1 MPNRRDFLKTAA
13 FATLGSGIA
22 VSQVLAG
29 ECMPS
34 AIHVNKYGIG
44 GKMKM
49 TFFPYELKLRHVFT
63 VATYSR
69 TTTPDVQ
76 VEIEYE
82 GVTGYG
88 EASMPPYLGET
99 VESVM
104 NFLKKVNLEQF
115 SDPFQLEDI
124 LSYVDSLS
132 PKDTAAKAA
141 VDIALHDLVGK
152 LLGAPWYKIWGL
164 NKEKTPST
172 TFTIGIDTPDVV
184 RAKTKECAGLFN
196 ILKVKLG
203 RDNDKEMIETIRSVT
218 DLPIAVDA
226 NQGWK
231 DRQYALDM
239 IHWLKEKGIVMIEQP
254 MPKEQLDDIA
264 WVTQQSP
271 LPVFA
276 DESLQR
282 LGDVAALKGAFTG
295 INIKLMKCTGMRE
308 AWKMV
313 TLAHA
318 LGMRV
323 MVGCMTET
331 SCAISAASQFS
342 PAVDLI
348 VEFWKNFSN
357 SNIRNL
363 YNYIKHKGKPIYREI
378 EEFRGGKAM
387 RLLINKQEYPSDI
400 RDVQKIV
407 GLKQGID
414 ELIHFDDNILFPY
427 IQNLLELLNTA
438 VDPSPMAFI

>member
-1 MPNRRDFLKTAA
+1 MQNRRDFLKTAA
-13 FATLGSGIA
+13 LAAIGSGLI
-22 VSQVLAG
+22 
-29 ECMPS
+29 
-34 AIHVNKYGIG
+34 VNNTFAEASHPASFSINRLGKG

-49 TFFPYELKLRHVFT
+49 KFFPYELKLKHVFT
-63 VATYSR
+63 VASFSR

-88 EASMPPYLGET
+88 EASMPPYLGQT
-99 VESVM
+99 VDSVM
-104 NFLKKVNLEQF
+104 TFLSKVNLEQF
-115 SDPFQLEDI
+115 NDPFELEDI
-124 LSYVDSLS
+124 LAYVDSLS
-132 PKDTAAKAA
+132 PGDTAAKAA

-184 RAKTKECAGLFN
+184 REKTLEVAGQFN

-203 RDNDKEMIETIRSVT
+203 RENDKEMIQTIRSVST
-218 DLPIAVDA
+218 LPIAIDA

-231 DRQYALDM
+231 DKYYALDM
-239 IHWLKEKGIVMIEQP
+239 IHWLKEQRIVMIEQP
-254 MPKEQLDDIA
+254 MPKEQLEDIA

-282 LGDVAALKGAFTG
+282 LSDVAALKGAFTG

-313 TLAHA
+313 TLARA
-318 LGMRV
+318 LDMKV

-331 SCAISAASQFS
+331 SCAISAAAQFS
-342 PAVDLI
+342 PAVDFADLDGNLLI
-348 VEFWKNFSN
+348 SNDRFKGVEV
-357 SNIRNL
+357 L
-363 YNYIKHKGKPIYREI
+363 KGKITLNNLP
-378 EEFRGGKAM
+378 
-387 RLLINKQEYPSDI
+387 
-400 RDVQKIV
+400 
-407 GLKQGID
+407 GIGVT
-414 ELIHFDDNILFPY
+414 LS
-427 IQNLLELLNTA
+427 
-438 VDPSPMAFI
+438 V